1 MASTDHPTEPGT
13 TAEEQAPDAVKAEG
27 AEEEEELDGARAR
40 SLSLGGG
47 VGGGIPLG
55 KTLGGYVGFLGEVRD
70 ELRKVT
76 WPTRRM
82 VMVET
87 VVVIIFVVF
96 FTLLITSLDA
106 GFSQLFNWLLF
117 RR

>member
-13 TAEEQAPDAVKAEG
+13 IADEQQPDAMAPEAAEDE
-27 AEEEEELDGARAR
+27 AHDEARAR

-55 KTLGGYVGFLGEVRD
+55 KTLGGYLGFLGEVRE

-96 FTLLITSLDA
+96 FTLLITSLDQV
-106 GFSQLFNWLLF
+106 FSLLFNWLLF

>member
-13 TAEEQAPDAVKAEG
+13 PP
-27 AEEEEELDGARAR
+27 EELAPEAVEAELTEDNEPDDARAR

-55 KTLGGYVGFLGEVRD
+55 KTLGGYVSFLGEVRD

-96 FTLLITSLDA
+96 FTFLITTLDA